1 MQKIFCLLCAMCFTV
16 AGFSQ
21 NYTISGTLKDAENG
35 EDLIGATVSVKE
47 QPSIGTAANTYGF
60 YSLTLPKGN
69 YTIVFQYIGYEPL
82 EVPIVLDANQKM
94 DKKLGNV
101 AEKIAEVVIKAEAA
115 DRNVAKTEIGVT
127 QLTPK
132 DIETVPVI
140 FGEKDILKT
149 LQLTPGVKTAGE
161 GNAGFYVR
169 GGATDQNLILLDEA
183 PVYNASH
190 LLGFFSVFNSDAL
203 KNVTLYK
210 GGIPAEFGGR
220 ASSVLDVQMREGNN
234 QSYQVEGGIG
244 AIASRVTFQGPI
256 VKDKGSFIVSG
267 RRTYVDLF
275 TKLSTDKNIKDA
287 VLNFYDLN
295 LKANYQVSKK
305 DRVFVSGYFGRDA
318 FGLGDQ
324 FGINW
329 GNATGTARWNH
340 IFNEKLFSNT
350 SFVYSDFDY
359 AFNIGSGDN
368 KISIKSGIKDLNL
381 KQDFSYYLNN
391 KNTLKFGANI
401 ISHVFTP
408 SKITVPDDSPFKNFI
423 SDIPNRNATEA
434 GFYAQNDHKI
444 TDKFSMQYGLRYSLF
459 NFIGEGTAY
468 TFDEEGKTT
477 EKKEYKAGEIIKT
490 YGGWEPRLTANYRL
504 NESSSIKGSYNQCY
518 QYLHLLSNSTTS
530 SPTDLWVPS
539 SNNVKP
545 QIANQVS
552 LGYFKNFAD
561 NQFEFSAEA
570 YYKDLQ
576 NQIDYKNGAQLT
588 FNATVESELNYGKGR
603 AYGLELY
610 LRKRTGKFTG
620 WIGYTLSR
628 SQRQFEQINNGEWY
642 SAKQDRIHDVSLVA
656 MYELNKKWKL
666 SGTFVYYTGDAVT
679 FPSGRYS
686 VDGKTSVPYYTKR
699 NGSRMPDYHRMDL
712 GATWLAKTTKH
723 YESSWNFSV
732 YNAYAYDNAYSITF
746 QQDPND
752 ATKNQAVQTTLF
764 RIIPSV
770 TWGFK
775 FK

>member
-1 MQKIFCLLCAMCFTV
+1 MKKIFFFLCAICF
-16 AGFSQ
+16 ANIGFAQ

-47 QPSIGTAANTYGF
+47 QPSIGTTANTYGF

-69 YTIVFQYIGYEPL
+69 YTIVFQYIGYEPM

-94 DKKLGNV
+94 DKKLGNTG
-101 AEKIAEVVIKAEAA
+101 EKLAEVVIRAEAA

-127 QLTPK
+127 QLSPK
-132 DIETVPVI
+132 DIETIPVI

-234 QSYQVEGGIG
+234 QNYEAEGGIG
-244 AIASRVTFQGPI
+244 LIASRITFQGPI

-267 RRTYVDLF
+267 RRTYVDVF
-275 TKLSTDKNIKDA
+275 TKLAKDDNIKNA
-287 VLNFYDLN
+287 ILNFYDLN
-295 LKANYQVSKK
+295 LKANYQVTKK
-305 DRVFVSGYFGRDA
+305 DRVFLSGYFGRDA

-329 GNATGTARWNH
+329 GNATGTVRWNH

-350 SFVYSDFDY
+350 SFIYSDFDY
-359 AFNIGSGDN
+359 AFNIGAGDN
-368 KISIKSGIKDLNL
+368 KITIKSGIKDINI
-381 KQDFSYYLNN
+381 KQDFSYYLTN
-391 KNTLKFGANI
+391 KNSLKFGANFI
-401 ISHVFTP
+401 NHTFTP
-408 SKITVPDDSPFKNFI
+408 SKITVPDDSPFKAFI
-423 SDIPNRNATEA
+423 ADIPNRYATEA
-434 GFYAQNDHKI
+434 GFYAQNDQKI
-444 TDKFSMQYGLRYSLF
+444 TTNFSMQYGLRYSLF

-468 TFDEEGKTT
+468 TFDEDGKTT
-477 EKKEYKAGEIIKT
+477 EAKTYKTGEIIQT

-504 NESSSIKGSYNQCY
+504 NETSSIKASYNQCY

-552 LGYFKNFAD
+552 LGYFRNFAN

-603 AYGLELY
+603 TYGLELY
-610 LRKRTGKFTG
+610 LRKRTGKLTG
-620 WIGYTLSR
+620 WVGYTLSR
-628 SQRQFEQINNGEWY
+628 SQRQF
-642 SAKQDRIHDVSLVA
+642 D
-656 MYELNKKWKL
+656 
-666 SGTFVYYTGDAVT
+666 
-679 FPSGRYS
+679 
-686 VDGKTSVPYYTKR
+686 
-699 NGSRMPDYHRMDL
+699 
-712 GATWLAKTTKH
+712 
-723 YESSWNFSV
+723 
-732 YNAYAYDNAYSITF
+732 
-746 QQDPND
+746 
-752 ATKNQAVQTTLF
+752 
-764 RIIPSV
+764 
-770 TWGFK
+770 
-775 FK
+775 